1 MFLYEP
7 AVNRCLILGLAKSP
21 SPIFADPFVE
31 LEIRNGPY
39 ETCEV
44 AMVASHSHSLRCC
57 HENSTK
63 ETNMITQFTTK
74 KASQTLFVGLIAVC
88 CGASLAPA
96 LAQRPVPVKAKQQ
109 YQVSSLPTL
118 GGTSSAGNSV
128 NNQSWVAG
136 YSRLTG
142 NQSRHATLWRNG
154 SLLDLGT
161 LGGPNSSVTWNVKNT
176 EGIIVG
182 ISQTADPEPLGE
194 FWSSAAFYSGPY
206 TVGFINLGF
215 VWEQGQMR
223 GLPNFPGGNNGFAT
237 GANNLRQ
244 VVGWAENDVHDP
256 ACVSPQVLQ
265 FRPAMWLLGPP
276 DQIRDLPLMSGDT
289 SGAATAINDNGQ
301 IVGISGI
308 CDQAVGRHTAKH
320 AVLWENGG
328 VTDLGNLGAQWW
340 NTPNAINQRGDIVG
354 FAGDPAFVEGD
365 ILHAFIWT
373 REDGIRHLKPL
384 RGRVPEHVDSEAYGI
399 NESGH
404 VVGVSCDAD
413 GVDCRA
419 VIWDHGVYPTDLND
433 LKGTFPTRLET
444 AKDINDNGEITG
456 RSIDANGVRTVY
468 LAVPV
473 GGK

>member
-1 MFLYEP
+1 MTTPKQIPDSHAHSAATTSTRGNAPL
-7 AVNRCLILGLAKSP
+7 LT
-21 SPIFADPFVE
+21 
-31 LEIRNGPY
+31 PY
-39 ETCEV
+39 TV
-44 AMVASHSHSLRCC
+44 DAGY
-57 HENSTK
+57 K
-63 ETNMITQFTTK
+63 PWI
-74 KASQTLFVGLIAVC
+74 LFVIILIAF
-88 CGASLAPA
+88 CGAVLV
-96 LAQRPVPVKAKQQ
+96 LAQDQAAQTPARERQ
-109 YQVSSLPTL
+109 YHVSDLDSL
-118 GGTSSAGNSV
+118 GGTSSGGNSI
-128 NNQSWVAG
+128 NDQSWVAG
-136 YSRLTG
+136 YSRLPG

-154 SLLDLGT
+154 STAEDLNT

-176 EGIIVG
+176 AGVIVG
-182 ISQTADPEPLGE
+182 ISQTATPEPLGE
-194 FWSSAAFYSGPY
+194 TWSSRNFYGLPFN
-206 TVGFINLGF
+206 VGFINLGF
-215 VWEQGQMR
+215 VWEQDQMR

-244 VVGWAENDVHDP
+244 VVGWAENGVHDD

-265 FRPAMWLLGPP
+265 FRPAMWSLGPP
-276 DQIRDLPLMSGDT
+276 ADQIHDLPLIPSDT

-328 VTDLGNLGAQWW
+328 VIDLGNLGALWW
-340 NTPNAINQRGDIVG
+340 NTPTAINQRGDVVG

-365 ILHAFIWT
+365 ILHAFMWT

-384 RGRVPEHVDSEAYGI
+384 PRRTPPHVDSEAYGI
-399 NESGH
+399 NEARQ

-419 VIWDHGVYPTDLND
+419 VIWDHGNTPTDLNEF
-433 LKGTFPTRLET
+433 KGGFSARLES

-456 RSIDANGVRTVY
+456 RAIDANGRTAY

-473 GGK
+473 H